1 MTRSANVSVVVHR
14 LEEVVPVQE
23 VTKVK
28 RRELVM
34 ASPFPVLKAVRLLLL
49 VVIPS
54 VALPTCKSST
64 TPQHSHL
71 YVSAYILTPSSLL
84 PLLFSTC
91 SHGQTFVPVNLDK
104 IQHWINRGLLDPSRP
119 ITAKEL
125 YETRCIHSLKDGV
138 KILGEGANHLEIP
151 VNLIVSRAS
160 QTAISAIETAGGSVE
175 CRYYTPLSLRA
186 LVKPHKFAGKILPRP
201 ADPIAK
207 KDLGK
212 FHIMPML

>member
-1 MTRSANVSVVVHR
+1 MDRHPDVVELV
-14 LEEVVPVQE
+14 LA
-23 VTKVK
+23 VTKVRK
-28 RRELVM
+28 HEQETANPYL
-34 ASPFPVLKAVRLLLL
+34 VLKVVKLLLL
-49 VVIPS
+49 VVTPREDS
-54 VALPTCKSST
+54 TMCK
-64 TPQHSHL
+64 L
-71 YVSAYILTPSSLL
+71 PSSF
-84 PLLFSTC
+84 PYPLFSSSLITSTHTFPLISVSLYF

-138 KILGEGANHLEIP
+138 KILGEGATHLEVPI
-151 VNLIVSRAS
+151 NLVVSRAS
-160 QTAISAIETAGGSVE
+160 QTAIAAVEAVGGSVE

-186 LVKPHKFAGKILPRP
+186 LVKPHKFAGKILPRA

-212 FHIMPML
+212 FTSEARYKDIAREEDY

>member
-1 MTRSANVSVVVHR
+1 MFA
-14 LEEVVPVQE
+14 P
-23 VTKVK
+23 
-28 RRELVM
+28 LV
-34 ASPFPVLKAVRLLLL
+34 L
-49 VVIPS
+49 
-54 VALPTCKSST
+54 CSS
-64 TPQHSHL
+64 
-71 YVSAYILTPSSLL
+71 Y
-84 PLLFSTC
+84 C

-138 KILGEGANHLEIP
+138 KILGEGSTHLESP
-151 VNLIVSRAS
+151 LNLIVSRAS
-160 QTAISAIETAGGSVE
+160 QTAISAIEAVGGSVE

-186 LVKPHKFAGKILPRP
+186 LVKPHKFAGKILPRA

-212 FHIMPML
+212 FLTLRPKNVACVIGEQRTDKFGYLHCFGVMKQSGTLRLATEDIWLSAPL